1 MTYNADLQT
10 KNARIQALIDRAN
23 ALPDAGEGAVAMP
36 WLKGSTE
43 DITPLQV
50 VNAITDERGVLI
62 CYTHPQL
69 GNVWFTSFNISEER
83 NAVFSTGIV
92 NIDNVWTVFQ
102 LEGRV
107 ESGVWKSYTVPIALK
122 TDIPT
127 VPGTDELVAA
137 VIAALPKY
145 NGEVADA

>member
-23 ALPDAGEGAVAMP
+23 ALPDAGGGAAAVP

-50 VNAITDERGVLI
+50 VNAITDERGVLL

-69 GNVWFTSFNISEER
+69 GNIWFTAFNMSEER

-92 NIDNVWTVFQ
+92 NIDNVWTAFQ
-102 LEGRV
+102 LQGFL
-107 ESGVWKSYTVPIALK
+107 ESNAWNSHTAPVATAA
-122 TDIPT
+122 DIPT
-127 VPGTDELVAA
+127 VPGTDELVTA